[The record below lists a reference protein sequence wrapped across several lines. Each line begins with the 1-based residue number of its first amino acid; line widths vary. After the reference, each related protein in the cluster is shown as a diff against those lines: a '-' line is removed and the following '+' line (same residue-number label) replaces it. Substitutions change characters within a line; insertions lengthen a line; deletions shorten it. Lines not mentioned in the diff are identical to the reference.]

1 MVISP
6 LAWLML
12 DPAAVL
18 FPARV
23 ASTRN
28 HSNQVRKHKM
38 RTLKLLTLLTAA
50 ALTAPASASLLF
62 LSGTIYDKVAA
73 DPDFE
78 DPCCS
83 GVVTGLL
90 SNTLAADGL
99 PDLWTLIGAAIVVA
113 AGIFTLWRERRLRL
127 RKA

>member
-50 ALTAPASASLLF
+50 ALTAPASASLLSDIPHP
-62 LSGTIYDKVAA
+62 LH
-73 DPDFE
+73 E
-78 DPCCS
+78 
-83 GVVTGLL
+83 
-90 SNTLAADGL
+90 
-99 PDLWTLIGAAIVVA
+99 
-113 AGIFTLWRERRLRL
+113 
-127 RKA
+127 